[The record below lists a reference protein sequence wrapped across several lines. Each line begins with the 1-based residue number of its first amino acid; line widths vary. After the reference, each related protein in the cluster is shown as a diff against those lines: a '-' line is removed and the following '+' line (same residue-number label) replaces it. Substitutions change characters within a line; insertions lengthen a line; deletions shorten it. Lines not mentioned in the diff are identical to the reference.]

1 MLAFPGAGSFC
12 RFQSSVLCMHADA
25 CLFLLD
31 SIFEICPAFCTARLH
46 PRIHV
51 LDRTLCHAHLC
62 TCLAALLRCSWC
74 CRRRPPLRCPAC
86 TAEKWQRT
94 SGRSAPARAPASG
107 RLPDPAHNL
116 AYEAAPHLA
125 PSGSRRCARY
135 APSPAAAAHF
145 SSLRALRSC
154 LTLAF

>member
-1 MLAFPGAGSFC
+1 VLAFPGAGSFC

-74 CRRRPPLRCPAC
+74 CRRRPPLRWPAC

-116 AYEAAPHLA
+116 AYEAAPHLV
-125 PSGSRRCARY
+125 PSGFRRCARY

-145 SSLRALRSC
+145 SFLRALRNA
-154 LTLAF
+154 LTLGF